1 MSEIVD
7 AREGPMA
14 TLAKNLPYKKWWFW
28 LILVILIRVVV
39 MSYESS
45 KPVSYDHVALGF
57 SSDEAMQAAFAK
69 GYHTRQKMEE
79 MARFYADGPSAHSV
93 SAKH

>member
-1 MSEIVD
+1 MQD
-7 AREGPMA
+7 ARKNSI
-14 TLAKNLPYKKWWFW
+14 LALAEQLPYKKWWFW
-28 LILVILIRVVV
+28 IALAVLIRVVV

-79 MARFYADGPSAHSV
+79 MARFYADGPSANSV